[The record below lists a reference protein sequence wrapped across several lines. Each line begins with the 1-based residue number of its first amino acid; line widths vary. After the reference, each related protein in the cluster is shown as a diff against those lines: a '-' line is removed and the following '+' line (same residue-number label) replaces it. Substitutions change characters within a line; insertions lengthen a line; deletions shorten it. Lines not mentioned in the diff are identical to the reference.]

1 MGKWLR
7 SVFDGRPWWMNLL
20 MIFSAYMAL
29 VYVPWDLFVKPVAE
43 DEEVWFGYLLHGWAA
58 KATAP
63 FHWVIYAAGAYG
75 FRKMRSWMWPW
86 ASVYAAQVAVG
97 MLVWNL
103 VYGGGGV
110 GSWLLG
116 LGAFVPFA
124 VLAAALWKARPLF
137 GPGSLRE
144 RYGEWALI
152 TGASAGIGAAFA
164 RELARQGIS
173 CVLTARRGERL
184 RALAAELEGRHGIA
198 TRAVPVDLADP
209 DGADRLAEA
218 VADLEIAVL
227 VNNAG
232 FGHAGRFEGNDPERL
247 RAMIQVNCVAPVVL
261 TSRLLPG
268 MRERRRGAIVVL
280 GSVAGRQPIPL
291 HGVYSATKAFDL
303 LFGESL
309 YVELKGSGIDV
320 VVLEPGSTD
329 TEFQAVAG
337 EIAHGGASPE
347 QVARV
352 GLEALG
358 RQPSVIPGWIDWL
371 RSNAAA
377 RLLPRPLVAHVAE
390 GVFAA
395 RVPQEKR

>member
-7 SVFDGRPWWMNLL
+7 AVLDGRPWWMNLL

-29 VYVPWDLFVKPVAE
+29 IYVPWDLFVKPVAE
-43 DEEVWFGYLLHGWAA
+43 DEEVWFGIMFHGWAA
-58 KATAP
+58 KAAAP
-63 FHWVIYAAGAYG
+63 LHWAVYAAGAYG

-97 MLVWNL
+97 MLVWSV
-103 VYGGGGV
+103 VYGGGGAV
-110 GSWLLG
+110 GWLLG
-116 LGAFVPFA
+116 LAALVPFA
-124 VLAAALWKARPLF
+124 VISAALWRARPLF
-137 GPGSLRE
+137 GPTPLRE

-164 RELARQGIS
+164 RELAREGIS
-173 CVLTARRGERL
+173 CVLTARREERL
-184 RALAAELEGRHGIA
+184 QALAAELEERHGVA
-198 TRAVPVDLADP
+198 TRTVPVDLADA
-209 DGADRLAEA
+209 DGVERLAQA
-218 VADLEIAVL
+218 VADLEVAVL

-232 FGHAGRFEGNDPERL
+232 FGHAGRFEDNDPERL
-247 RAMIQVNCVAPVVL
+247 RAMIQLNCAAPVLL

-268 MRERRRGAIVVL
+268 MRARGRGAIVVV

-309 YVELKGSGIDV
+309 YVELKGSGVDV

-337 EIAHGGASPE
+337 EIAHGGESPE

-352 GLEALG
+352 GLDALG
-358 RQPSVIPGWIDWL
+358 RQPSVIPGWFDWL

-377 RLLPRPLVAHVAE
+377 RLLPRPLVAHITE

-395 RVPQEKR
+395 RVPPEKR